1 MFRGVYIKYIQ
12 SHKMVKNVNGGNRGK
27 AVARKDVRVR
37 SKHGLRIPEH
47 ELECMGYVAKMLG
60 NGQCTIQFNDG
71 KSILGQI
78 RSKMR
83 GRNKRANIINPGAI
97 VMVGLHDWEA
107 PNFKRCDILEVYD
120 DHEVRQLAEIPQI
133 DISTLIRLQQ
143 SGCVKAITTDI
154 DCVSQVVF
162 SVGDEDIMGMEDI
175 IANNAAD
182 GKTVLSEFNVDED
195 MINID
200 DI

>member
-1 MFRGVYIKYIQ
+1 
-12 SHKMVKNVNGGNRGK
+12 MVKNVNGGNRGK

-37 SKHGLRIPEH
+37 SKHGLRLPEN
-47 ELECMGYVAKMLG
+47 ELELMGYVSKMLG

-71 KSILGQI
+71 KTILGQI

-107 PNFKRCDILEVYD
+107 PNYKRCDILEVYD

-133 DISTLIRLQQ
+133 DISALIRLQQ
-143 SGCVKAITTDI
+143 TGGLVAVSIDI
-154 DCVSQVVF
+154 DSVSQVVF
-162 SVGDEDIMGMEDI
+162 STGDSDLVMDSAVM
-175 IANNAAD
+175 AD
-182 GKTVLSEFNVDED
+182 GHTGSSASQFVVDNEVID
-195 MINID
+195 ID